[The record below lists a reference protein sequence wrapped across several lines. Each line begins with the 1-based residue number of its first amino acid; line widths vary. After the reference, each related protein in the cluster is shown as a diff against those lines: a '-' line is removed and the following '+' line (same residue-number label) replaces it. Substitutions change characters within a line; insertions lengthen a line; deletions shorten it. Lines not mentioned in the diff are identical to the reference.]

1 MKILYTR
8 HKNTWNILK
17 KRREIRIKLFD
28 QNCAPT
34 TSLIECQKM
43 YTDTDT
49 LNALKWKTILENNDK
64 HHRELCLELTL
75 IVVLRMDSN
84 SYPHCQDL
92 GSNTQ
97 SQIIALSD
105 NNNKK

>member
-1 MKILYTR
+1 ME
-8 HKNTWNILK
+8 NN
-17 KRREIRIKLFD
+17 
-28 QNCAPT
+28 
-34 TSLIECQKM
+34 
-43 YTDTDT
+43 
-49 LNALKWKTILENNDK
+49 LENNDK

-97 SQIIALSD
+97 SQIIAPSD
-105 NNNKK
+105 YNNKK